1 MITKAFTPGTE
12 RSVDG
17 RSRVERILSRILA
30 LPESE
35 VMTTLSTAQARFSAR
50 HVDLRSLFEA
60 NLVAVAAGHIAQ
72 PGELSA
78 ERRLLIGAYFTEEYS
93 IEFAALTNP

>member
-1 MITKAFTPGTE
+1 VITKAFTPGTE